1 MKTFTHRYTA
11 VALLATAIFV
21 SAAQAHDQHS
31 DPQQAILRAAESSPA
46 TLQKELDNGV
56 DINATDNDYNTALMQ
71 AAEDGNLS
79 AVKALIAAGAEV
91 NMRNEDAESALILA
105 AEEGHTDIVKVLIE
119 AGADIGAVDKDG
131 ENAYSKAIKEN
142 HPGTARAIRDA
153 CGM

>member
-1 MKTFTHRYTA
+1 MKTSTHRYTA

-21 SAAQAHDQHS
+21 SAAQAHDRNS
-31 DPQQAILRAAESSPA
+31 DPQQAILRAAENSPTA
-46 TLQKELDNGV
+46 LQKELDSGL
-56 DINATDNDYNTALMQ
+56 DINATDNDYNSALMQ

-105 AEEGHTDIVKVLIE
+105 AEEGHTDIVMVLIE
-119 AGADIGAVDKDG
+119 AGADVGAVDKDG
-131 ENAYSKAIKEN
+131 ENAYYKAIKEN